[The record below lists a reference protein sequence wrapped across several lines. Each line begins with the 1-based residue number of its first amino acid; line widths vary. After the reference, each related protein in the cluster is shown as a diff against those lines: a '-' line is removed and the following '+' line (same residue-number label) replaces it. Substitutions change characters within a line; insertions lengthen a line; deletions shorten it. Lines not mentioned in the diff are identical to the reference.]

1 MTVASAAVMEE
12 DNFSD
17 FYKGLWELAKK
28 VIGWLI
34 GDIGAYHLPMV
45 STKYAK
51 QLTGKEDVLALY
63 DPETGE
69 IAITDHPFNRDSY
82 VREFASLHELGHK
95 YLEEFLKPLYGN
107 TINIDEEV
115 FADVYALDK
124 MIKKYGNNVVDYLKK
139 IGVVEKDA
147 ITKFEEYKNLMK
159 NPGVRW
165 K

>member
-1 MTVASAAVMEE
+1 MTVASAVMEE

-28 VIGWLI
+28 VIEWLI
-34 GDIGAYHLPMV
+34 GDIGDYHLPTV

-63 DPETGE
+63 RPETGE
-69 IAITDHPFNRDSY
+69 IAITDHPLNRDSY

-107 TINIDEEV
+107 VIDDEEV
-115 FADVYALDK
+115 LADVYALDK
-124 MIKKYGNNVVDYLKK
+124 MIEKYGNNVADYLKK

-159 NPGVRW
+159 NPGVRF
-165 K
+165 